1 LPLTLAI
8 VVDFID
14 PVYALPSVID
24 TSLNVEA
31 AVEELSSP
39 TSMAF
44 LDENYTLILE
54 KEGNVRLVANG
65 ILKEQPILQIP
76 VSTEN
81 ERGLLGIATSN
92 GSGGGSPN
100 DMDVFLYST
109 AGDPLRNRIY
119 KYQWNGETLINPQ
132 LILDLPAE
140 PGPNH
145 DGRKIVIG
153 PDVCSHRRSKS

>member
-44 LDENYTLILE
+44 LDENDTLILE

-81 ERGLLGIATSN
+81 ERG
-92 GSGGGSPN
+92 
-100 DMDVFLYST
+100 
-109 AGDPLRNRIY
+109 
-119 KYQWNGETLINPQ
+119 
-132 LILDLPAE
+132 
-140 PGPNH
+140 
-145 DGRKIVIG
+145 
-153 PDVCSHRRSKS
+153 